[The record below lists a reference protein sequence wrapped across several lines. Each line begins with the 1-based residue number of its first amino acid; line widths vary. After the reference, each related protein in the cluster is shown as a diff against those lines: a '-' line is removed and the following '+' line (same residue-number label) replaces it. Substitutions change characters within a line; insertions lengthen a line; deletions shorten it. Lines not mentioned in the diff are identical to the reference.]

1 MLGVVVIK
9 FTGKRHR
16 YRHILGMHSYV
27 AMAIFQTK
35 PTGSGMC
42 YNRVWRL
49 VRYHR

>member
-16 YRHILGMHSYV
+16 YRHILGMYSYE
-27 AMAIFQTK
+27 AMVIFQTK
-35 PTGSGMC
+35 PTGSCMC
-42 YNRVWRL
+42 YVRVWWL